1 MENRMRKSILLLAI
15 IGMLVAALAIPAL
28 ARTTGRGTGPIVNV
42 ISQGLTYDSIV
53 TADPLPF
60 NGTDNW
66 QQLIPTGV
74 PGVLDTQYGPGDQ
87 EYFGGRWFVDMDGDN
102 LPSDGD
108 HFFLC
113 PLLGPG
119 TPTPSA

>member
-1 MENRMRKSILLLAI
+1 MESRMRRSILLLAI
-15 IGMLVAALAIPAL
+15 VGMLVAALAIPAF

-42 ISQGLTYDSIV
+42 TSQGLTYDSIV
-53 TADPLPF
+53 VADPLPF

-74 PGVLDTQYGPGDQ
+74 MGVLDTQYGPGDQ
-87 EYFGGRWFVDMDGDN
+87 GYFGGRWFVDMDGDN

-119 TPTPSA
+119 TSTT